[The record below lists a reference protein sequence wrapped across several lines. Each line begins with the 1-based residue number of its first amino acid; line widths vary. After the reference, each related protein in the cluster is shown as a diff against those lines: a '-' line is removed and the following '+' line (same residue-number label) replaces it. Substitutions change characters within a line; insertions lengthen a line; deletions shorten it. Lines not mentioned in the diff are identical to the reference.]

1 MMEIEE
7 QILTDKQI
15 LIMETAEK
23 LFATNG
29 YDATS
34 IRDIANA
41 GSFNSAMISY
51 YFGSKEQ
58 LMEGILNYRTTK
70 LENVVTDL
78 LLGLKDPLDKLL
90 ALNNFY
96 IQKVLQ
102 HKYFYLLIFQIQSL
116 PEKHTLIRNFYNTL
130 RYNNFKMITGIIR
143 DGQAK
148 GDFKEGINCSFLMF
162 VISGT
167 MNNFLVNQ
175 DYYKDVNHKNDL
187 SEQEFDL
194 HIREELG
201 QLLTE
206 IIKDMVVKK

>member
-1 MMEIEE
+1 MEE
-7 QILTDKQI
+7 QDLGDKQK

-34 IRDIANA
+34 IRDIATA

-58 LMEGILNYRTTK
+58 LMEGILVYRTTK
-70 LENVVTDL
+70 LETVVSDML
-78 LLGLKDPLDKLL
+78 LTLKDPLEKLL
-90 ALNNFY
+90 ALNRFY

-116 PEKHTLIRNFYNTL
+116 PEKHILIRNFYNTL
-130 RYNNFKMITGIIR
+130 RYKNFELLSELIK
-143 DGQAK
+143 DGQDK
-148 GDFKEGINCSFLMF
+148 GQFKDSINTSFLLF

-175 DYYKDVNHKNDL
+175 DYYKNVNHQNDL
-187 SEQEFDL
+187 SEEEFDL
-194 HIREELG
+194 LIKEELEE
-201 QLLTE
+201 LLTG
-206 IIKDMVVKK
+206 IVSSMVLRV

>member
-1 MMEIEE
+1 MEE
-7 QILTDKQI
+7 QELSDKQK

-34 IRDIANA
+34 IRDIATA

-58 LMEGILNYRTTK
+58 LMEGILVYRTTK
-70 LENVVTDL
+70 LETVVADML
-78 LLGLKDPLDKLL
+78 LKLTDPLEKLL
-90 ALNNFY
+90 AMNRFY

-116 PEKHTLIRNFYNTL
+116 PEKHILIRNFYNTL
-130 RYNNFKMITGIIR
+130 RYKNFQLLNDLIK
-143 DGQAK
+143 DGQEM
-148 GDFKEGINCSFLMF
+148 GVFKKEINTSFLLF

-175 DYYKDVNHKNDL
+175 DYYKQVNKIEDL
-187 SEQEFDL
+187 TVDEFDL
-194 HIREELG
+194 HIKDALGELLNG
-201 QLLTE
+201 
-206 IIKDMVVKK
+206 IVKNMVVRV

>member
-1 MMEIEE
+1 MEE
-7 QILTDKQI
+7 QELSEKQK

-34 IRDIANA
+34 IRDIATA

-58 LMEGILNYRTTK
+58 LMEGILVYRTTK
-70 LENVVTDL
+70 LETVVADML
-78 LLGLKDPLDKLL
+78 LKLTDPLEKLL
-90 ALNNFY
+90 AMNRFY

-116 PEKHTLIRNFYNTL
+116 PEKHILIRNFYNTL
-130 RYNNFKMITGIIR
+130 RYKNFQLLNDLIK
-143 DGQAK
+143 DGQEI
-148 GDFKEGINCSFLMF
+148 GVFKKEINTSFLLF

-175 DYYKDVNHKNDL
+175 DYYKQVNKIEDL
-187 SEQEFDL
+187 TEDEFDL
-194 HIREELG
+194 HIKDALGELLNG
-201 QLLTE
+201 
-206 IIKDMVVKK
+206 IVKNMVVRV

>member
-1 MMEIEE
+1 MEE
-7 QILTDKQI
+7 QELSDKQK

-34 IRDIANA
+34 IRDIATA

-58 LMEGILNYRTTK
+58 LMEGILVYRTTK
-70 LENVVTDL
+70 LETVVADML
-78 LLGLKDPLDKLL
+78 LKLTDPLEKLL
-90 ALNNFY
+90 AMNRFY

-116 PEKHTLIRNFYNTL
+116 PEKHILIRNFYNTL
-130 RYNNFKMITGIIR
+130 RYKNFQLLNDLIK
-143 DGQAK
+143 DGQEI
-148 GDFKEGINCSFLMF
+148 GVFKKEINTSFLLF

-175 DYYKDVNHKNDL
+175 DYYKQVNKIEDL
-187 SEQEFDL
+187 TEDEFDL
-194 HIREELG
+194 HIKDALGELLNG
-201 QLLTE
+201 
-206 IIKDMVVKK
+206 IVKNMVVRV

>member
-1 MMEIEE
+1 MEE
-7 QILTDKQI
+7 QDLGDKQK

-34 IRDIANA
+34 IRDIATT

-58 LMEGILNYRTTK
+58 LMEGILVYRTTK
-70 LENVVTDL
+70 LETVVSDML
-78 LLGLKDPLDKLL
+78 LTLKDPLEKLL
-90 ALNNFY
+90 ALNRFY

-116 PEKHTLIRNFYNTL
+116 PEKHILIRNFYNTL
-130 RYNNFKMITGIIR
+130 RYKNFELLSELIK
-143 DGQAK
+143 DGQDK
-148 GDFKEGINCSFLMF
+148 GQFKDSINTSFLLF

-175 DYYKDVNHKNDL
+175 DYYKNVNHQNDL
-187 SEQEFDL
+187 SEEEFDL
-194 HIREELG
+194 LIKEELEE
-201 QLLTE
+201 LLTG
-206 IIKDMVVKK
+206 IVSSMVLRV

>member
-1 MMEIEE
+1 MEE
-7 QILTDKQI
+7 QELSDKQK

-34 IRDIANA
+34 IRDIATA

-58 LMEGILNYRTTK
+58 LMEGILVYRTTK
-70 LENVVTDL
+70 LETVVVDML
-78 LLGLKDPLDKLL
+78 LKLTDPLEKLL
-90 ALNNFY
+90 AMNRFY

-116 PEKHTLIRNFYNTL
+116 PEKHILIRNFYNTL
-130 RYNNFKMITGIIR
+130 RYKNFQLLNDLIK
-143 DGQAK
+143 DGQEI
-148 GDFKEGINCSFLMF
+148 GVFKKEINTSFLLF

-175 DYYKDVNHKNDL
+175 DYYKQVNKIEDL
-187 SEQEFDL
+187 TEDEFDL
-194 HIREELG
+194 HIKDALGELLNG
-201 QLLTE
+201 
-206 IIKDMVVKK
+206 IVKNMVVRV

>member
-1 MMEIEE
+1 MEE
-7 QILTDKQI
+7 QELSEKQK

-29 YDATS
+29 FDATS
-34 IRDIANA
+34 IRDIATA

-58 LMEGILNYRTTK
+58 LMEGILVYRTTK
-70 LENVVTDL
+70 LETVIADL
-78 LLGLKDPLDKLL
+78 LLTLQDPLEKML
-90 ALNNFY
+90 AVNRFY

-116 PEKHTLIRNFYNTL
+116 PEKHVLIRNFYNTL
-130 RYNNFKMITGIIR
+130 RYKNFELLNDIIK
-143 DGQAK
+143 DGQQQ
-148 GDFKEGINCSFLMF
+148 GIFKEEINTSFLLF

-175 DYYKDVNHKNDL
+175 DYYRNVNQIQGL
-187 SEQEFDL
+187 SEEEFNS
-194 HIREELG
+194 HIKEALG
-201 QLLTE
+201 ELLTG
-206 IIKDMVVKK
+206 IITSMVVRV

>member
-1 MMEIEE
+1 MEE
-7 QILTDKQI
+7 QDLSDKQK

-34 IRDIANA
+34 IRDIAAA
-41 GSFNSAMISY
+41 GAFNSAMISY

-58 LMEGILNYRTTK
+58 LMEGILVYRTTR
-70 LENVVTDL
+70 LENVVIE
-78 LLGLKDPLDKLL
+78 LLGTIEDPLEKLL
-90 ALNNFY
+90 AVNRFY

-116 PEKHTLIRNFYNTL
+116 PEKHILIRNFYNQL
-130 RYNNFKMITGIIR
+130 RYKNFDLLHQIIQEGQGMGI
-143 DGQAK
+143 
-148 GDFKEGINCSFLMF
+148 FKEEINTSFLLF

-175 DYYKDVNHKNDL
+175 DYYKNVNDKNDL
-187 SEQEFDL
+187 SEAEFDL
-194 HIREELG
+194 HIKEELG
-201 QLLTE
+201 QLLTG
-206 IIKDMVVKK
+206 IIKSMVVRV

>member
-1 MMEIEE
+1 MEE
-7 QILTDKQI
+7 QELSDKQK

-34 IRDIANA
+34 IRDIATA

-58 LMEGILNYRTTK
+58 LMEGILVYRTTK
-70 LENVVTDL
+70 LETVVADML
-78 LLGLKDPLDKLL
+78 LKLTDPLEKLL
-90 ALNNFY
+90 AMNRFY

-116 PEKHTLIRNFYNTL
+116 PEKHILIRNFYNTL
-130 RYNNFKMITGIIR
+130 RYKNFQLLNDLIK
-143 DGQAK
+143 DGQEI
-148 GDFKEGINCSFLMF
+148 GVFKKEINTSFLLF

-175 DYYKDVNHKNDL
+175 DYYKQVNKIEDL
-187 SEQEFDL
+187 TEDEFDL
-194 HIREELG
+194 HIIDALGELLNG
-201 QLLTE
+201 
-206 IIKDMVVKK
+206 IVKNMVVRV

>member
-1 MMEIEE
+1 MEE
-7 QILTDKQI
+7 QELSDKQK

-34 IRDIANA
+34 IRDIATA

-58 LMEGILNYRTTK
+58 LMEGILVYRTTK
-70 LENVVTDL
+70 LETVVEEML
-78 LLGLKDPLDKLL
+78 LKLTDPLEKLL
-90 ALNNFY
+90 AMNRFY

-116 PEKHTLIRNFYNTL
+116 PEKHILIRNFYNTL
-130 RYNNFKMITGIIR
+130 RFKNFQLLNDLI
-143 DGQAK
+143 
-148 GDFKEGINCSFLMF
+148 KEGQELGIFKKEINTSFLLF

-175 DYYKDVNHKNDL
+175 DYYKTVNHKEDL
-187 SEQEFDL
+187 SEDAFDS
-194 HIREELG
+194 HIKEALG
-201 QLLTE
+201 ELLTG
-206 IIKDMVVKK
+206 IVKNMVVRV